1 MSIDTAFPAIKI
13 PAKLI
18 SPGCYYFFFLSRGW
32 NSSSSSTAWFLLN
45 VWSEI
50 ILNKSYISELKKKD
64 KPDERYKST
73 WWKCTYIH
81 THKTHMPS
89 FFKVTSRVTFI
100 FCTCVEFMTINIV
113 FEERRQCKAPAFYKN
128 HQRLESVPIDMHA
141 IPTTVKI
148 FFRYF

>member
-1 MSIDTAFPAIKI
+1 MSIDTAFPAVKI
-13 PAKLI
+13 PSKLI
-18 SPGCYYFFFLSRGW
+18 SPGCYFFFFLEAGIAAVVAQPDFYYMCGQRSFW
-32 NSSSSSTAWFLLN
+32 ISLIFL
-45 VWSEI
+45 I
-50 ILNKSYISELKKKD
+50 KKNKRQTRWDVQINMVKVYI
-64 KPDERYKST
+64 YT
-73 WWKCTYIH
+73 H